1 MTVNVWCGVTARL
14 AGIGLLVVGV
24 GAAAPRLVAQD
35 ATFTNS
41 SRFAPRDGET
51 LYRSSCQA
59 CHMAKGEGAAGA
71 GVYPALANNPKLRTS
86 RYITGVVVRG
96 QKGMPPFAGMM
107 DDEQI
112 AAVVNYVRTHFE
124 NGYADAVTA
133 ADVKALRQ

>member
-1 MTVNVWCGVTARL
+1 MRMNAWCRVTMRL
-14 AGIGLLVVGV
+14 AGICLLFVGLE
-24 GAAAPRLVAQD
+24 ASAPGLVAQD

-59 CHMAKGEGAAGA
+59 CHMAAGQGAAGA
-71 GVYPALANNPKLRTS
+71 GMYPALAKNAKLRTS
-86 RYITGVVVRG
+86 RYVSGVVVRG

-112 AAVVNYVRTHFE
+112 AAVVNYVRTHFD
-124 NGYADAVTA
+124 NSYTDAVTA
-133 ADVKALRQ
+133 ADVKALR